1 VIVRRS
7 MNWGG
12 CKNYLRAS
20 DGTVAQISPF
30 KSLHVTAKKMQKN
43 EKGEVNNML
52 VSVTKPGMLL

>member
-1 VIVRRS
+1 

-12 CKNYLRAS
+12 CKNHPRAS